1 MRWKCEATFPAQ
13 PLEFVPSLPPSIR
26 GKNVTGKGKGHCDE
40 DRPNQRQSTNW
51 QKKLYSAIFSMMY
64 PKLTTTACVWFC
76 QLVTAYVGQRT
87 SNIIMLI
94 FMLYN
99 NIKVKVYLL

>member
-26 GKNVTGKGKGHCDE
+26 GKNVTGKGHCDE
-40 DRPNQRQSTNW
+40 DRPNQKQSTKC
-51 QKKLYSAIFSMMY
+51 QKKHYSAIFSIIN
-64 PKLTTTACVWFC
+64 PSLTTTACVWFC